1 MKMLEMKLT
10 ITAPELSEAI
20 NNLAAAINKGAPN
33 TVCHQHGENSSQIE
47 NKGTL
52 NIDMGNNKPINNVQ
66 TATPA
71 ANPTAPA
78 SAPQTATAVPN
89 TPPVNYPTDPN
100 TATPPTAAAPAVP
113 TAPPQYTCDM
123 IAKAGATLV
132 EACKMN
138 ELLGLLA
145 RFGVEAVTSLD
156 PAQYGAFATELRAM
170 GASI

>member
-1 MKMLEMKLT
+1 MLEIR

-20 NNLAAAINKGAPN
+20 NNLAKAMTSLAPTTPIGTMTCAVPTN
-33 TVCHQHGENSSQIE
+33 TTSAPVEEAPQQ
-47 NKGTL
+47 
-52 NIDMGNNKPINNVQ
+52 V
-66 TATPA
+66 TPA
-71 ANPTAPA
+71 A
-78 SAPQTATAVPN
+78 V
-89 TPPVNYPTDPN
+89 
-100 TATPPTAAAPAVP
+100 PPTAPAVP

-132 EACKMN
+132 EAGKMN
-138 ELLGLLA
+138 ELLALLA

>member
-1 MKMLEMKLT
+1 MLEIR

-20 NNLAAAINKGAPN
+20 NNLAKAMTSLAPTNPIGTMPCAVPTN
-33 TVCHQHGENSSQIE
+33 TTSAPVEEAPQQ
-47 NKGTL
+47 
-52 NIDMGNNKPINNVQ
+52 V
-66 TATPA
+66 TPA
-71 ANPTAPA
+71 TNPTAPV
-78 SAPQTATAVPN
+78 SAPQTATVAPN
-89 TPPVNYPTDPN
+89 MPPVNYPTE
-100 TATPPTAAAPAVP
+100 ATQSTTPATVPPTAPAVP

-132 EACKMN
+132 EAGKMN
-138 ELLGLLA
+138 ELLALLA